1 MDKISVETNT
11 VQETLIIPLYARK
24 LGNELFPNLLLD
36 PYADEITGRL
46 DYDFSSL
53 DRKKNSFVWKF
64 GALEGIL
71 RSKDILYEMQEYLS
85 AYPDAAVVNMGCGL
99 DQTPLLIDNGKMKLY
114 NIDQES
120 VIALRNVLL
129 PPIDRETNIAADLTD
144 TSWIHRIDASRGI
157 FLFAAGVFMY
167 LKKEDVYQLILSLKN
182 AFPHGHLVFD
192 TVGKFAIKVLMKR
205 TLENMGIH
213 GIDGIFFCNNP
224 LHELRWDNDIKV
236 SVRKYLTGYV
246 DLTQEGIPPY
256 LRWLSALFD
265 RIFRMNICR
274 MAW

>member
-1 MDKISVETNT
+1 MDKIPIEKNT

-24 LGNELFPNLLLD
+24 LGNELFPNLLRD

-53 DRKKNSFVWKF
+53 DRKKNSLGWKF

-85 AYPDAAVVNMGCGL
+85 SHPEAAVVNMGCGL

-114 NIDQES
+114 NIDQED
-120 VIALRNVLL
+120 VIAIRNVLL

-144 TSWIHRIDASRGI
+144 IAWNHRIDASRGI

-167 LKKEDVYQLILSLKN
+167 LKKKDVYQLILSLKN
-182 AFPHGHLVFD
+182 TFPHGCLVFD
-192 TVGKFAIKVLMKR
+192 TVGEFAIKMLMKR
-205 TLENMGIH
+205 TLENMGIQ

-224 LHELRWDNDIKV
+224 LYELRWDNEIKL

-246 DLTQEGIPPY
+246 DLAQEGIPPY

-265 RIFRMNICR
+265 RMFRMNICR
-274 MAW
+274 IVW